1 MKAADVYE
9 EKASSKSQSAK
20 QDTDNEEMMTRIQE
34 AATPGPS
41 HHALQ
46 PLIGEWKAE
55 VKCWSDPKGEPEVS
69 QAEATVK
76 WKFGGRFVEEDFR
89 GHMMG
94 KAFTGRNLLGFDNTK
109 KTFNSVWVSDNQTSM
124 FTSEGKGQEGN
135 KVITLKG
142 KTSCA
147 ATGRTDVPMRTVFRI
162 LGAEQHVL
170 EMYDESKSS
179 NAKVMEIV
187 YTRAGY

>member
-9 EKASSKSQSAK
+9 ERASAK
-20 QDTDNEEMMTRIQE
+20 SRSANKDADNEEIMTRIQE
-34 AATPGPS
+34 AATPGPA

-69 QAEATVK
+69 QGAATVR
-76 WKFGGRFVEEDFR
+76 WKFGGRFVEEDFL

-94 KAFTGRNLLGFDNTK
+94 KSFTGRNLLGFDNTK
-109 KTFNSVWVSDNQTSM
+109 KTFNSVWVSDSQTSM
-124 FTSEGKGQEGN
+124 FTSEGKGTDYN
-135 KVITLKG
+135 SVITLKG

-147 ATGRTDVPMRTVFRI
+147 ATGRTDVPMKTVFRI
-162 LGAEQHVL
+162 LDSDQHVL
-170 EMYDESKSS
+170 EMYDEGKGA
-179 NAKVMEIV
+179 NAKVMEII
-187 YTRAGY
+187 YTRVGN